1 MKSGRLFALFAITA
15 LPLVWLVN
23 RFNFLCDDA
32 YISYRYARNLANGSG
47 LSFNPGVE
55 PPVEGYTN
63 LLWILW
69 CSVFEGLDLDV
80 ALFSRATSIALSF
93 TTLFLLLRLSTKLFQ
108 TPTSGRAYLA
118 PLAGG
123 LFLAL
128 HPSFAVWSTS
138 GMETMAFSFF
148 LFLGFERLFLE
159 PARPRTVQ
167 AGLALMAAALL
178 RADGVVLCAGVLAGA
193 LLWSLLEQ
201 RRELCSSALRI
212 SLLVLTAVA
221 LQLVFRRYYHGDF
234 LPNTA
239 HAKVSFGSAI
249 TLKRGGIYVAH
260 FLLLFPAVL
269 LALPLAFSPAPD
281 SYRPSQRIA
290 LSVCVPLATV
300 YIWSLLVGGDYMA
313 FGRFLVPA
321 IPFAA
326 LLFSCVAARPIAS
339 KFGLAWGALL
349 AALLVTQLLPA
360 FSRSAVPAS
369 ILEATNFRLHKEYET
384 QVVAWKGLMKG
395 VERGR
400 QKGELLRKHTR
411 PGDSL
416 VAGAVGAQAYFSDVF
431 IYDRLGLVTRE
442 VATRDVQQT
451 ERAAGHD
458 KGVSAAYFLKDK
470 PTIMHLDFVRT
481 KGNRPFEVPPE
492 LRGEYVTRSLPAA
505 DGAVL
510 RLIVHR
516 DSHFAD
522 F

>member
-1 MKSGRLFALFAITA
+1 VNSGRLLALFAITA

-47 LSFNPGVE
+47 LRFNLGVE

-80 ALFSRATSIALSF
+80 ALFSRATTVVLAF
-93 TTLFLLLRLSTKLFQ
+93 ATLFLLLRLATKLLQ
-108 TPTSGRAYLA
+108 TPDASRAFVA

-128 HPSFAVWSTS
+128 HPSFAVWATS
-138 GMETMAFSFF
+138 GMETLAFSFC
-148 LFLGFERLFLE
+148 LFLGFERLLFE
-159 PARPRTVQ
+159 PARPRTLQ
-167 AGLALMAAALL
+167 AGLALVTAALL

-201 RRELCSSALRI
+201 RHELRASVLRV
-212 SLLVLTAVA
+212 SLLVIAAVA
-221 LQLVFRRYYHGDF
+221 LQLLFRRFYHGDF

-249 TLKRGGIYVAH
+249 TLNRGSIYVAH

-269 LALPLAFSPAPD
+269 LALPLTFARGPETF
-281 SYRPSQRIA
+281 RPSQRVA
-290 LSVCVPLATV
+290 LATCVPLATV
-300 YIWSLLVGGDYMA
+300 YLWSLLVGGDYMA

-326 LLFSCVAARPIAS
+326 LLFACAAARPVTS
-339 KFGLAWGALL
+339 KFRLAWGTLL
-349 AALLVTQLLPA
+349 GAMLLTQLLPA
-360 FSRSAVPAS
+360 FSKSAVPAS
-369 ILEATNFRLHKEYET
+369 LLEATNFRLHKDYET
-384 QVVAWKGLMKG
+384 QVTAWKGLARG

-400 QKGELLRKHTR
+400 QKGELLREHAR

-416 VAGAVGAQAYFSDVF
+416 VAGAVGAQAYFSDLF

-442 VATRDVQQT
+442 VATRDVRQT
-451 ERAAGHD
+451 VRAAGHD
-458 KGVSAAYFLKDK
+458 KGVSAAFFLKDE
-470 PTIMHLDFVRT
+470 PTIMHIDLVRS
-481 KGNRPFEVPPE
+481 KGSRTFEVPPE
-492 LRGEYVTRSLPAA
+492 LSAEYVARSLPAS
-505 DGAVL
+505 DGVVL
-510 RLIVHR
+510 RLVVHK
-516 DSHFAD
+516 DSHLAKD
-522 F
+522 